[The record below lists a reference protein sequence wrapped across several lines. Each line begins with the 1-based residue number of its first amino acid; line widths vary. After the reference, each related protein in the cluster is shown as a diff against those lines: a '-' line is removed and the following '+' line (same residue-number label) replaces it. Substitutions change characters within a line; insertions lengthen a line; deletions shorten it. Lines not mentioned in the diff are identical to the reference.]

1 MNRFDLF
8 NAQLAKFQSLLAEN
22 KLAGEFRTNE
32 YPISLVVT
40 PEQTD
45 EAQMEMFATETDGT
59 SSKDAKLVLTF
70 PITGIGV
77 NFYGKFILTDDLL
90 NKIKSHGKK
99 LRDLYLQAFF
109 ATFKDSEPRYTSSAI
124 NEDEPEGDE
133 FETDAADFAEFF
145 SADDEDFDVNDSED

>member
-1 MNRFDLF
+1 MDRFALF
-8 NAQLAKFQSLLAEN
+8 NAQMSKFQTLLADN
-22 KLAGEFRTNE
+22 KLAGEFRTAK
-32 YPISLVVT
+32 YPIELEVYHDKES
-40 PEQTD
+40 D
-45 EAQMEMFATETDGT
+45 AQMEMFDTEVDGV
-59 SSKDAKLVLTF
+59 SSKDARLVLTF
-70 PITGIGV
+70 PLEGIGV
-77 NFYGKFILTDDLL
+77 HIYGRLIISDDLM

-124 NEDEPEGDE
+124 NEDEPAGDE